1 MYHRVQLFIF
11 LLIAGNSFAQSNDTL
26 AALQKV
32 RSGLKGGVTIEQILT
47 DNQWMFLH
55 AKTEFRQLIR
65 EFANS
70 DRLMMITSS
79 EAGEKITI
87 DGFVKDEK
95 NQPVSDPLV
104 YLYHTD
110 NRGFYA
116 FDTTHVLGNEGDRRQ
131 ARLFGYLKTDK
142 EGKFIL
148 QTIHP
153 KGYPKSSLPSHIHCE
168 IEMAGHSTIITEL
181 LFDEDPRLITDQRTR
196 SLQEGFIIGKEKN
209 SVYSYMI
216 TLK

>member
-116 FDTTHVLGNEGDRRQ
+116 F
-131 ARLFGYLKTDK
+131 
-142 EGKFIL
+142 
-148 QTIHP
+148 
-153 KGYPKSSLPSHIHCE
+153 
-168 IEMAGHSTIITEL
+168 
-181 LFDEDPRLITDQRTR
+181 
-196 SLQEGFIIGKEKN
+196 
-209 SVYSYMI
+209 
-216 TLK
+216 